1 MTGIRSIGVAGLLV
15 LSLAACN
22 GNNGSASGG
31 DGSTAS
37 PPTASSLYAPVSG
50 TPQLPFPND
59 LLFADSNN
67 MSGALAGFSAD
78 GTLNVPD
85 ASGANPL
92 IQDLNLLDG
101 FSTSDSLY
109 ADFDGADID
118 LESANAG
125 AVRVIDLA
133 SGEPLV
139 AGTDFDVIRSAAT
152 VDDTRLLIRP
162 LKPLS
167 PDSAYAV
174 VVTTA
179 LKTTDGGAVRP
190 SAQFRI
196 VSSASAVGS
205 KQNLAKGYS
214 ASQQAQLEQIRQSAV
229 RPVLIAARVSAAD
242 AVVAWRFTT
251 QSIGRSLRYIAAN
264 PTPNPNDTADGGLRV
279 QPLPDGQGGQLSTG
293 DINKALPDTADIYQ
307 GTVDL
312 SYYLADADS
321 NDTNNDGQTPLTTY
335 WASNGAR
342 ALGNSTLRTPN
353 GSSVPCALVA
363 PSKSTTG
370 CYPQPKRR
378 SIQSVP
384 VLVTVPNANS
394 PSGGT
399 PPSGGW
405 PVVIFQHG
413 ITANRTNI
421 FAVAPALAAA
431 GFVTVAI
438 DLPLHGLAP
447 DNPLAIKGAERT
459 FDLDANG
466 DGVIDSSGA
475 NFINLTSPITSRD
488 NNREAVADLIDLSAT
503 VREGQITVLGGG
515 ANIKLNGK
523 APQYFGHSLGAIVGS
538 TLMGVTDSRTFD
550 AATLANPGGGIIRLL
565 DGSAAFGPV
574 ISQGLAAAGISEGSE
589 SYQNF
594 LRLAQTIVDGADPIN
609 YAKTANQQHP
619 LHMIEVVGG
628 GNGGVNPPDLVV
640 PNAVP
645 ANIGPRF
652 MASVNGSCP
661 QTSSYTP
668 TLDAVCVGGPLSGTN
683 PLAKAMGLNRVAAS
697 IPYKDDAQPADSVI
711 RFDTGAHSTVLD
723 PTAGTADGGVSP
735 QGGVTT
741 NREMQCEAATFLAQA
756 AAGSPSPTIAVG
768 CSNTN

>member
-1 MTGIRSIGVAGLLV
+1 MGHIRSIGVAGLLA

-22 GNNGSASGG
+22 SGG
-31 DGSTAS
+31 NSGSGGNLSPA
-37 PPTASSLYAPVSG
+37 PPTASNLYAPVSA

-78 GTLNVPD
+78 ATLNVPD
-85 ASGANPL
+85 ATGANPL
-92 IQDLNLLDG
+92 IQDANLLDG
-101 FSTSDSLY
+101 FSTTDNLY
-109 ADFDGADID
+109 TDFDGANISLD
-118 LESANAG
+118 SANAG
-125 AVRVIDLA
+125 GVRVIDLTT
-133 SGEPLV
+133 GDPLV

-152 VDDTRLLIRP
+152 VNDTRLLIRP

-167 PDSAYAV
+167 PDSVYAV

-179 LKTTDGGAVRP
+179 MKTTDGGAVLP
-190 SAQFRI
+190 SDQFRI

-205 KQNLAKGYS
+205 KQNPAKGYS
-214 ASQQAQLEQIRQSAV
+214 AAQQAQLEQIRESAV
-229 RPVLIAARVSAAD
+229 RPVLVAARISAAD

-251 QSIGRSLRYIAAN
+251 QSIGTSLRYLAAH
-264 PTPNPNDTADGGLRV
+264 PTPNPNRLADGGLRV
-279 QPLPDGQGGQLSTG
+279 KPLPDGKGGQLSTG
-293 DINKALPDTADIYQ
+293 EAIPGAPDTANLYQ

-312 SYYLADADS
+312 SYYLADANS
-321 NDTNNDGQTPLTTY
+321 NDANNNGQTPLTTY
-335 WASNGAR
+335 WASNGKR
-342 ALGNSTLRTPN
+342 ALGNSTLRMPN
-353 GSSVPCALVA
+353 GGSVPCAVVA

-370 CYPQPKRR
+370 CYPQPERR

-384 VLVTVPNANS
+384 VLVAVPNANS

-399 PPSGGW
+399 PPTGGW

-413 ITANRTNI
+413 ITANRTNM

-438 DLPLHGLAP
+438 DLPLHGLKP
-447 DNPLAIKGAERT
+447 TNPLAIKGAERT

-515 ANIKLNGK
+515 ANIQLNGK

-574 ISQGLAAAGISEGSE
+574 ISQGLAAAGISEGSQN
-589 SYQNF
+589 YQTF

-609 YAKTANQQHP
+609 YAKAASQQHA

-628 GNGGVNPPDLVV
+628 GNGGMNPPDLVV

-645 ANIGPRF
+645 ANIGPNF

-661 QTSSYTP
+661 QTSPYTP
-668 TLDAVCVGGPLSGTN
+668 TLDAVCVGGPLSGTD
-683 PLAKAMGLNRVAAS
+683 PLATAMGLNRVSAS
-697 IPYKDDAQPADSVI
+697 IPYQAKAQPADSVI
-711 RFDTGAHSTVLD
+711 RFDTGAHGTVLD
-723 PTAGTADGGVSP
+723 PTSGTASGGVSP
-735 QGGVTT
+735 QDGVTT
-741 NREMQCEAATFLAQA
+741 NREMQCEAASFLAQA
-756 AAGSPSPTIAVG
+756 AAGSSSPTIPLG
-768 CSNTN
+768 CSNSN